1 MSPFGNRLFKKVMLT
16 SKQKKYLRKEAHEMK
31 PIFQIGKDG
40 VGIKQAQ
47 SISDAL
53 SKKELIKVKLLD
65 TCPQTVNEAAIELS
79 AKTKADIVNTIGRT
93 IILYRPSDKEIYVLP

>member
-1 MSPFGNRLFKKVMLT
+1 MLT

-53 SKKELIKVKLLD
+53 TKKELIKIKLLD
-65 TCPQTVNEAAIELS
+65 TCPQSVNEVAIELS
-79 AKTKADIVNTIGRT
+79 SKTKADVVNTIGRT
-93 IILYRPSDKEIYVLP
+93 IVLYRPSDKDIYVLP